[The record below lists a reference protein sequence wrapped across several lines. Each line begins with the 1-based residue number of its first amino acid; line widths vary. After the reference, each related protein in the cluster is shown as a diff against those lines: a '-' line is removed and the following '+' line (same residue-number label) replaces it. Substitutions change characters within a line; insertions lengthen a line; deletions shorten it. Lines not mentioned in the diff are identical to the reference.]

1 MTICVIESMRRSG
14 TERTDSTEM
23 DIGDWGTTESKGQAL
38 VGSGSCG
45 PQEWGGGGEEQAG
58 GARLTACWLRFQ

>member
-1 MTICVIESMRRSG
+1 MWLNAFSKKAGLTIRVIESMRGSG

-23 DIGDWGTTESKGQAL
+23 DIGDWGATESKGRAL

-45 PQEWGGGGEEQAG
+45 PQEKG
-58 GARLTACWLRFQ
+58 R